1 MRFSNGLRTHPA
13 RMRVLAQGSPESAVL
28 HQQTCLRCGNTWWPR
43 RLSKPVRCARCKSPY
58 WARPRRVKKMP
69 VPVVAAVS
77 PKELQN
83 SLGREMAKA
92 FGTGQP
98 EAEVM
103 ANRSLAKAL
112 AVLKDMKAAGRTWNE
127 MAERVEREF
136 GTKLDKEQLKALVR

>member
-1 MRFSNGLRTHPA
+1 MSVSNGLRTDPA
-13 RMRVLAQGSPESAVL
+13 RTRVLGQGSPESAVL
-28 HQQTCLRCGNTWWPR
+28 HQQTCLRCGNIWWPR
-43 RLSKPVRCARCKSPY
+43 RLSKPVRCPRCKSHY
-58 WARPRRVKKMP
+58 WARPRRVKRMP
-69 VPVVAAVS
+69 VPVVASVS
-77 PKELQN
+77 PKDIQN

-98 EAEVM
+98 EADVM

-136 GTKLDKEQLKALVR
+136 ETKLDKEQLKALVR